1 MHLGPQRE
9 ASVAVPEVLRDILH
23 RGAVGEYGPKLPSIV
38 TLSHD
43 LGVSQMTVI
52 RAIAILKD
60 EGLLYSVPGLGTFVT
75 ER

>member
-1 MHLGPQRE
+1 MGVDPTMPKWPKQQIADLLRSRIE
-9 ASVAVPEVLRDILH
+9 A
-23 RGAVGEYGPKLPSIV
+23 GEYGPKLPSIV

-43 LGVSQMTVI
+43 LGVSQMTVF

-60 EGLLYSVPGLGTFVT
+60 EGLLHSVPGLGTFVT